1 MTDPGEHKSQSDSK
15 ENLVICVRSQVD
27 SCESHKHDVGY
38 DDCSH
43 RHFNDVG
50 RAEDRHAFAFD
61 ADVIVEVQVDCVP
74 EEDVIRHMARRIA
87 KPCVALAE

>member
-27 SCESHKHDVGY
+27 SCESHKHYVGY